1 MDANDAKSDRET
13 TPVSNS
19 IKGGQP
25 RILKLLFIVLVVGA
39 LGFVAWHTVFSSVT
53 ERRYLRREIPQL
65 RANVVAEL
73 EKMGLDRSPVMED
86 DGSIRFGHP
95 PTMSS
100 DDLILLLRRI
110 MRRYNLVMT
119 AAVKYEESRELFIE
133 LSSSE
138 QHLVARF
145 VFMPG
150 LMDEMLAG
158 AVRGLFGII
167 IDDFGYI
174 RNRLTSRFM
183 GINEK
188 LTFSVIPGH
197 RYSRILADE
206 AARSGHEVII
216 HMPMEPENYNG
227 RDEEE
232 FILLYGMEKDEA
244 RARIWRAFQELP
256 QAVGMNNHEG
266 SLATL
271 DTVLL
276 GVLAADLESRK
287 MYFVDS
293 YTTPGTRAL
302 DIMQARNVPSM
313 GRHVFLDNV
322 DDPDYIRQQ
331 LAKLAARAERAGTAL
346 GIGHVGTSH
355 LNTLDVLAEEIPRLK
370 DQGFEF
376 VYISELLQY
385 DLDRKKEIALER
397 PPA

>member
-1 MDANDAKSDRET
+1 MN
-13 TPVSNS
+13 NS
-19 IKGGQP
+19 PKGVP
-25 RILKLLFIVLVVGA
+25 PKILKILFIVLVASA
-39 LGFVAWHTVFSSVT
+39 LGFVAWHTVFSWVT
-53 ERRYLRREIPQL
+53 ERRHIRREIPQL
-65 RANVVAEL
+65 RADVVAEL
-73 EKMGLDRSPVMED
+73 EEIGLARSPVTEE

-110 MRRYNLVMT
+110 MQRYDLIMT
-119 AAVKYEESRELFIE
+119 AAVKFEERRELYIE
-133 LSSSE
+133 LSSE
-138 QHLVARF
+138 KQHVVARF
-145 VFMPG
+145 LFTPG
-150 LMDEMLAG
+150 LTGEILAG
-158 AVRGLFGII
+158 VVRGRIGII

-174 RNRLTSRFM
+174 RNRLTARFM
-183 GINEK
+183 GMNEK

-244 RARIWRAFQELP
+244 QARIRRAFQDLP
-256 QAVGMNNHEG
+256 QAMGMNNHEG

-276 GVLAADLESRK
+276 DVLAADLKSRK

-293 YTTPGTRAL
+293 YTTPDTRAL
-302 DIMQARNVPSM
+302 DIMRTRGVPSM

-331 LAKLAARAERAGTAL
+331 LARLASRAENTGIAL
-346 GIGHVGTSH
+346 GIGHVGASH

-370 DQGFEF
+370 DRGFEF
-376 VYISELLQY
+376 VYISELIQY
-385 DLDRKKEIALER
+385 ALARKKEMALER
-397 PPA
+397 PPS